1 MNKGEIWKGGGLV
14 GFGEKRK
21 EDEELSN
28 QNSLD
33 TGMKCQS
40 MKFINKKDMY
50 NINDTY
56 SWQSYKLI

>member
-1 MNKGEIWKGGGLV
+1 M

-56 SWQSYKLI
+56 S